1 VLNQGIRI
9 FGAALNEGFEAPFVL
24 SEEVKGSVT
33 QGTKFNI

>member
-1 VLNQGIRI
+1 VLNQDVRI
-9 FGAALNEGFEAPFVL
+9 FDTALNEGFETLFVL